1 MVPTHAKKARMSLN
15 RGDCGRMNQ
24 IRGHGGLE
32 ALHYV
37 SVVVDQNLTGEV
49 VCEDSLYR
57 ASRELNRGSDARFFD
72 HALDQSFGHAHA
84 TARNVMPVHG

>member
-1 MVPTHAKKARMSLN
+1 MGLSGGDRGRIN
-15 RGDCGRMNQ
+15 R

-32 ALHYV
+32 ALHHV
-37 SVVVDQNLTGEV
+37 SVAVDQNFTGEV

-57 ASRELNRGSDARFFD
+57 ASRELHGGSDARFFD